1 MKRRD
6 LLGAAALA
14 MAAAALVAAVLA
26 TRADGLGADP
36 VRPTPPTTASSVLE
50 HCRALGEAS
59 GRTPECLAAWAERRR
74 QFFATQ
80 AVSAEDADQ

>member
-14 MAAAALVAAVLA
+14 MAASALAAAAFA
-26 TRADGLGADP
+26 NRADGFGPAP
-36 VRPTPPTTASSVLE
+36 VRTTAPTTASTVLE
-50 HCRALGEAS
+50 RCRALGEAS

-80 AVSAEDADQ
+80 GVSTEDADQ

>member
-14 MAAAALVAAVLA
+14 MAAATLVAAALA
-26 TRADGLGADP
+26 NPADGSGSAP
-36 VRPTPPTTASSVLE
+36 VPPTKPATASSVLE
-50 HCRALGEAS
+50 RCRALGEAS
-59 GRTPECLAAWAERRR
+59 GHTPECLAAWAERRR

-80 AVSAEDADQ
+80 SVPTEDADQ

>member
-14 MAAAALVAAVLA
+14 MAAAALVAAALA
-26 TRADGLGADP
+26 DRADGLGSAP
-36 VRPTPPTTASSVLE
+36 VRPTAPATASAVLE
-50 HCRALGEAS
+50 RCRALGEAS

-80 AVSAEDADQ
+80 AVSTEDSDQ